1 MALVV
6 DASVTL
12 SWCFRDERGE
22 YGARVL
28 RLLAD
33 DVAVVPGLWLLE
45 VANGLLV
52 AERRGRLTAADV
64 AQVHEILSELPV
76 TLDALTLDGAL
87 GSVLD
92 LARAQELSPYD
103 AAYLELAM
111 REGLPLATQDDHQKR
126 AAVSLGVRLVD

>member
-1 MALVV
+1 MPLVV
-6 DASVTL
+6 DAPVTL
-12 SWCFRDERGE
+12 SWCFRDEQGE
-22 YGARVL
+22 YAAHVL
-28 RLLAD
+28 GLLVD
-33 DVAVVPGLWLLE
+33 EVAVVPGLWLFE

-92 LARAQELSPYD
+92 LARAQGLNAYD
-103 AAYLELAM
+103 AAYLGLAM
-111 REGLPLATQDDHQKR
+111 REGLPLATQDDQLRK
-126 AAVSLGVRLVD
+126 AAVRLGVRLVG

>member
-1 MALVV
+1 MPLVL

-12 SWCFRDERGE
+12 SWCFRDEQGD
-22 YGARVL
+22 YAAQVL

-45 VANGLLV
+45 VTNGLLV
-52 AERRGRLTAADV
+52 AERRGRLSAADV
-64 AQVHEILSELPV
+64 AQVHGILSELPV

-87 GSVLD
+87 GSVLE
-92 LARAQELSPYD
+92 LARAQGLSAYD

-111 REGLPLATQDDHQKR
+111 REGLPLASQDDKLR
-126 AAVSLGVRLVD
+126 KVAVRLGVRLVD